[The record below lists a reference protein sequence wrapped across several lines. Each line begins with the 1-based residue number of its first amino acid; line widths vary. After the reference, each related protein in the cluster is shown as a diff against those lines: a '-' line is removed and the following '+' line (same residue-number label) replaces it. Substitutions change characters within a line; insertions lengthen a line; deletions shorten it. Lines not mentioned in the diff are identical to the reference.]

1 MIDIEDEVFN
11 RVAQKLREGI
21 SGICVYGEE
30 VGNTS
35 SFPCSTIIEADNSVD
50 TTTQDSSNT
59 ENHANLMY
67 EVNFYSNKV
76 TGKKKQCKEMLAIAD
91 KEFALMGFTRI
102 TKIPIPMQ
110 DATVYR
116 LTARYTAKVSKNNVI
131 YRR

>member
-11 RVAQKLREGI
+11 RVAQKLRENFGNI
-21 SGICVYGEE
+21 SVYGEE
-30 VGNTS
+30 MGTPS
-35 SFPCSTIIEADNSVD
+35 SFPCSTVIEADNSAD
-50 TTTQDSSNT
+50 TNTQDSSNT

-67 EVNFYSNKV
+67 EANFYSNLV

-91 KEFALMGFTRI
+91 KEFASMGFARI